1 MRCFIHDTE
10 EAIATCRKC
19 GKAMCS
25 KCSAYSGH
33 SGICPQCRRE
43 DFIEERSKLYAII
56 QLKNKELFWNKVKM
70 VLLCWTLFYPL
81 VRYFTNKTLKNE
93 IQVATVRAESLSK
106 EITKLQ
112 TALAKR
118 GTQAFI

>member
-1 MRCFIHDTE
+1 MKKFIKELIPYLIILIVVVIIRTF
-10 EAIATCRKC
+10 IITPVTV
-19 GKAMCS
+19 
-25 KCSAYSGH
+25 SG
-33 SGICPQCRRE
+33 SSMSPT
-43 DFIEERSKLYAII
+43 
-56 QLKNKELFWNKVKM
+56 LKNKELFWNKVKM